1 MKKPAILLCGMN
13 QLLRNERDAFEAN
26 MTKTADRHI
35 GFMSRAL
42 EIAQRGWGQTSK
54 PDGRC
59 GHRRKRSDCIR
70 RMAPCGR
77 AESCRNRSVSCTWPK
92 TGATSIALHNTR
104 TLLYRR
110 PYRCLHRSHH
120 PIGSPQCHR
129 WSHRPKPGSPGKGFS
144 CLREA
149 GIEVI
154 DGVLSEAC
162 EDLNLIFNHWR
173 MTQQSPLLAAKI
185 ATTLDGK
192 FGAANGHS
200 KWVTGKEARRCN
212 ALAPTLSAIAVSAA
226 TALAD
231 NPALTCR
238 LQDAEW
244 CPRRFVFD
252 RQLTTIPRMD
262 SLQLFNDAHA
272 RHTTLVCGPTVDAKK
287 ALATGIEEV
296 WQLPEK
302 AGHINLEAF
311 RQRCAAEGIHAVY
324 LETGPRWTSALLADQ
339 SVDYLFHYIAPKYMA
354 DSAAR
359 SIGQSR
365 ETTSITEAISVHK
378 QRQENFG
385 NDRLI
390 RGWLRSTS

>member
-1 MKKPAILLCGMN
+1 
-13 QLLRNERDAFEAN
+13 
-26 MTKTADRHI
+26 MTKTADIHI

-42 EIAQRGWGQTSK
+42 EIAQRGWGQTHPNPMVGAVIVENGQIVSEGWHHAVGQNHAEIEAFHALGRK
-54 PDGRC
+54 PAPQASLYITLEPCSTVGR
-59 GHRRKRSDCIR
+59 
-70 RMAPCGR
+70 
-77 AESCRNRSVSCTWPK
+77 
-92 TGATSIALHNTR
+92 TGACTEAIIQSGVRNVIVGAIDPN
-104 TLLYRR
+104 
-110 PYRCLHRSHH
+110 PAHR
-120 PIGSPQCHR
+120 
-129 WSHRPKPGSPGKGFS
+129 GKGFS

-162 EDLNLIFNHWR
+162 EDLNLIFNHW

-192 FGAANGHS
+192 FSAANGHS
-200 KWVTGKEARRCN
+200 KWVTGKEAREDVMRWRR
-212 ALAPTLSAIAVSAA
+212 LFPAIAVSAA

-231 NPALTCR
+231 NPALTSR

-272 RHTTLVCGPTVDAKK
+272 RHTTLVCGETVDAKK
-287 ALATGIEEV
+287 ALATGIEV

-354 DSAAR
+354 DSAAPG
-359 SIGQSR
+359 IGQSR